1 MGADRGL
8 ETRAGL
14 FPADFEQRPS
24 EAVNG
29 FAQPGIERGNEAVMQ
44 VPAREVLR
52 WKVLNLIMGG
62 GFAGWIGLSERRP
75 HGPPRLGRTYRR
87 HTSNLEAASLSSPWS
102 HSL

>member
-29 FAQPGIERGNEAVMQ
+29 FAQPGIECGNEAVMQ
-44 VPAREVLR
+44 GAAREVLA
-52 WKVLNLIMGG
+52 LE
-62 GFAGWIGLSERRP
+62 GFEFEHRSY
-75 HGPPRLGRTYRR
+75 LGVGVRV
-87 HTSNLEAASLSSPWS
+87 EG
-102 HSL
+102 